1 MSNRLRASL
10 IGGAVIGGLSAVT
23 VIPQIPFVRLACC
36 IWAILGGALAAYLF
50 IKKSPVP
57 ARVGD
62 GAIIGLLAGVV
73 GALIAFAALLLV
85 SFYVTDRSLYEDQI
99 RRAGMDPEHF
109 SYGLII
115 FLVGLLSMI
124 VQIALSL
131 VGGII
136 GVALFESRGI
146 DGSGTPPPP
155 PPPPA
160 PVDAGPP
167 GEAYAPPPL
176 DQSGQEAP

>member
-10 IGGAVIGGLSAVT
+10 VGGAVIGGLSAVT

-62 GAIIGLLAGVV
+62 GAIIGLLAGVF

-85 SFYVTDRSLYEDQI
+85 SFYVTDRSLYEEQI

-115 FLVGLLSMI
+115 FLVGLLSML

-155 PPPPA
+155 PA

-176 DQSGQEAP
+176 GPRGPQTP